1 MELSEVLEK
10 LLPSFK
16 QYYDV
21 VTENVLDPF
30 KAEAKFVSHQ
40 EQYFLVHSAKL
51 SDIDS
56 TEHVYF
62 ATETNPSLERFQQLA
77 ELAWNDGLK
86 SVQPY
91 YGHRNSDVTVI
102 VLCENCDK
110 SVLKACRKIKYS
122 KTYKFMLYGWSN
134 FKFAVIDVNTGMTG
148 SNGQGSDL
156 KKFLLKTL
164 KKSGAIN

>member
-1 MELSEVLEK
+1 MDLSEVLEK
-10 LLPSFK
+10 LLLSYR
-16 QYYDV
+16 QYYDIES
-21 VTENVLDPF
+21 ENVLHPF
-30 KAEAKFVSHQ
+30 KAEAKFVSHE
-40 EQYFLVHSAKL
+40 EQYFLVQSAKL

-62 ATETNPSLERFQQLA
+62 ATEKAPSIERLQ
-77 ELAWNDGLK
+77 ELAKLAWEEGLK
-86 SVQPY
+86 TVQPY
-91 YGHRNSDVTVI
+91 YGHRNSDITVI
-102 VLCENCDK
+102 VLCENADK

-134 FKFAVIDVNTGMTG
+134 FKFAIIDVNSGMTG

>member
-1 MELSEVLEK
+1 MDLSEVLEK
-10 LLPSFK
+10 LLLSYK
-16 QYYDV
+16 QYYDIA
-21 VTENVLDPF
+21 TEDVLSPF
-30 KAEAKFVSHQ
+30 RAEAKFVSHQ

-62 ATETNPSLERFQQLA
+62 AIEDNPSLERLQ
-77 ELAWNDGLK
+77 ELAGLAWENGLK
-86 SVQPY
+86 SVTPY

-102 VLCENCDK
+102 VLASSVDK
-110 SVLKACRKIKYS
+110 DVLKACRKIKYS

-134 FKFAVIDVNTGMTG
+134 FKFAVIDVSNSSAG